1 MSTKKIIRKKFFLKR
16 KKKYFKVNTTFFNP
30 LVYLLKKSNK
40 INFKIG
46 IYYPTYFELNLL
58 KIFEV
63 KFFRKFDF
71 FLPIVEDK
79 KSMNFYKWSKNKI
92 LFLNKFGILEPEKT
106 KKEVPN
112 IILVPLLAFDKK
124 NNRLGYGK
132 GFYDKYFKRYN
143 KSKKILKIGIA
154 FSFQRHHNLPVN
166 KNDIK
171 LDYIL
176 TEKGII
182 Q

>member
-132 GFYDKYFKRYN
+132 GFYDKFFEKN
-143 KSKKILKIGIA
+143 KDLTYIGYGYD
-154 FSFQRHHNLPVN
+154 FQEVSRLPSEHFDMQCNAIITNRSIKV
-166 KNDIK
+166 IK
-171 LDYIL
+171 L
-176 TEKGII
+176 
-182 Q
+182 